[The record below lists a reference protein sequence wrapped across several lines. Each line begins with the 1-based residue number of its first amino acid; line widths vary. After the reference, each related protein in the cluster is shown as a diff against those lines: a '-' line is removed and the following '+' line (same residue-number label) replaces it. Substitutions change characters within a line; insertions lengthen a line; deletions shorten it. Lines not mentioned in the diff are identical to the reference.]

1 MFPYKTSERKVYR
14 SLMILSHQMVKKKK
28 HTSSMKWHGKW

>member
-1 MFPYKTSERKVYR
+1 
-14 SLMILSHQMVKKKK
+14 MILSHQMVKKKK